1 MIGLRTLL
9 PENTLKE
16 DDADLQMV
24 PPLCHLR
31 RAFTLAGWVL
41 PGGHAEGEYFW
52 MGTDRREEPQR
63 VVTREVGRKTG
74 EETSE
79 KPSKKCAR
87 GRRRKDGGEEE
98 PERGSR

>member
-1 MIGLRTLL
+1 
-9 PENTLKE
+9 
-16 DDADLQMV
+16 
-24 PPLCHLR
+24 
-31 RAFTLAGWVL
+31 
-41 PGGHAEGEYFW
+41 

-74 EETSE
+74 EETSK